1 MKRHSAAKLTKAA
14 PDTRLPI
21 PELSDL
27 EVAFPDKAPILP
39 WDALPEEFRRDWSHN
54 AWCDIAS
61 RFFYKGGSL
70 DEFKLTPK
78 DGVDVKKAMRALKA
92 ALGSFEPKH
101 EHKMAAVG
109 YMLSQWFDRGK

>member
-1 MKRHSAAKLTKAA
+1 
-14 PDTRLPI
+14 
-21 PELSDL
+21 
-27 EVAFPDKAPILP
+27 
-39 WDALPEEFRRDWSHN
+39 
-54 AWCDIAS
+54 
-61 RFFYKGGSL
+61 
-70 DEFKLTPK
+70 LTPK